1 MTLEAIKREISLRL
15 REIRDESDEFSD
27 ALAYHELQQLIT
39 KTISRVALCE
49 SAADLEAIDDL
60 LAVIEDCW
68 NSCKSET
75 TGQESD
81 EGLFEFNFE
90 LDVTD
95 EPVKKPR
102 NSRVEDIPIP
112 DDDEEDEKPKKASKK
127 SKAKVEDDEEDDDEE
142 EDSEEYDEEDEEYE
156 EDDED
161 EECEDDEE
169 NDREESAPALD
180 FSRELEEFD
189 KSFEKI
195 YPECNNS
202 EKNKLKALREEA
214 FDSVNN
220 APDKETLTATVY
232 SYRRRFKKFAA
243 SVRKRKLYHSAKQ
256 AYDEKHPAE
265 SMTKPN
271 VARIVIGCATLLS
284 GITYGIID
292 AIMFSR
298 PGWPWN
304 EWAWAM
310 IGFGLSY
317 LLVAGIY
324 ALAISVSV
332 TPRIARRLSFY
343 RVIIAVLSVI
353 GALILGLS
361 VKTFGVLCAFVATLP
376 LTLFGA
382 VNYLFYRLRLA
393 AIAQKIAK
401 RSVKAQKKEQA
412 KAQKT
417 QYKKAD
423 QGKKAS
429 KK

>member
-90 LDVTD
+90 LDVTE

-112 DDDEEDEKPKKASKK
+112 DDDEED
-127 SKAKVEDDEEDDDEE
+127 DDEEDDEE

-180 FSRELEEFD
+180 VSRELEEFD

-343 RVIIAVLSVI
+343 RVIIAVLSAI
-353 GALILGLS
+353 GALMLGLS

-382 VNYLFYRLRLA
+382 VNYLFYRLCLA

-401 RSVKAQKKEQA
+401 RSVKAQKKEQKKEQA

-423 QGKKAS
+423 QDKKAS